1 MSTPDTKGRWYI
13 KYVIKLDK
21 SIKNLPKFADLR
33 VWGWVGV
40 KISAGINEN
49 NLSGVAVKIWAQNI
63 EKRWRNLKNM
73 KLIFFL

>member
-1 MSTPDTKGRWYI
+1 MSTPDTKGRWYL

-21 SIKNLPKFADLR
+21 LIKKLSKFVDLR

-73 KLIFFL
+73 NLNF